1 MRIALRPQH
10 VDDAAAGLDLEARHD
25 VGGVGGVGMRQVE
38 WTTEKPTQPGVY
50 WFRFYPNHEPVIVL
64 VFVRAGIQGSELWLR
79 HALPLIAES
88 PVSDYNGQWAG
99 PLEPPE

>member
-1 MRIALRPQH
+1 MRIAIRLQLIE
-10 VDDAAAGLDLEARHD
+10 DAAAGPNLEAGHD
-25 VGGVGGVGMRQVE
+25 VGRGGGVGMRQLE
-38 WTTEKPTQPGVY
+38 WTTEKPTQPGFY
-50 WFRFYPNHEPVIVL
+50 WFRFYPIHEPAMVF
-64 VFVRAGIQGSELWLR
+64 VFVRAGIHGRELWLR